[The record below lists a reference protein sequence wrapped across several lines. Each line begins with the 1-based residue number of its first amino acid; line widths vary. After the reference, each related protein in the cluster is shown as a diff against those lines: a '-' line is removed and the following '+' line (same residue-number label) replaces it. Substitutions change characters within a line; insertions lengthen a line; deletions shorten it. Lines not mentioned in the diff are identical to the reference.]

1 MLSTTIIQKKKRRYI
16 NNPVPLAISGS
27 GFVDVSFLPFISSDV
42 MLKVKGLDSRSMTPL
57 DLCLYIT
64 FCNLLMLQYFNTG
77 ILFQGSAASFFGFRG
92 LYHVVPDKR
101 TLPRNTPRNS
111 GLQFPGYI
119 WAAKTGCL
127 IEMLIMVYLVHGWTN
142 PSEKYARQIGNLP
155 QVRGKN

>member
-1 MLSTTIIQKKKRRYI
+1 MLILRVVKGEQTSPCSFLKFLNAFDYDNTKKKRRYI

-119 WAAKTGCL
+119 
-127 IEMLIMVYLVHGWTN
+127 
-142 PSEKYARQIGNLP
+142 
-155 QVRGKN
+155 